1 MYSSRE
7 ILVKVQQLLA
17 PELAAADLALL
28 ERIAPEHPH
37 LGEFRFSPAR
47 SADAILLELLKL
59 ATVEEIV
66 ANRQPKPE
74 PVQEPEPEPVPQPE
88 PVQEPEPE
96 PVQEPEPEQ
105 QPDQQPEPAPAPE
118 DSKKK

>member
-28 ERIAPEHPH
+28 ERLAPEHPH

-74 PVQEPEPEPVPQPE
+74 LVQEPEPEPVP
-88 PVQEPEPE
+88 
-96 PVQEPEPEQ
+96 EPEPEQ
-105 QPDQQPEPAPAPE
+105 QPDQQPEPEPAPE